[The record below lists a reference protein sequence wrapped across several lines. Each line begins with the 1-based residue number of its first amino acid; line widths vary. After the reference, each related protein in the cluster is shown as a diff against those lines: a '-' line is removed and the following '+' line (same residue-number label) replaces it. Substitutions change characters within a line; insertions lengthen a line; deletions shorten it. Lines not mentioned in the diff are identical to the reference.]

1 MVHFFTPTKGQEHM
15 QEHVIRLLEEKRLP
29 HTLLLSGESTPD
41 TLAFAIS
48 VASSVIGRQVF
59 TPDGISYLEARK
71 VSLEES
77 GHKVSDEGEALYI
90 DQGEAFWMRPPTTT
104 GLKIGQ
110 WQLLL
115 HEYLT
120 TYSEEPRV
128 IIIEDFQTAREDFA
142 NALLKSIEEPPEAVY
157 FILLTT
163 KKEAIL
169 PTILSRAMQ
178 LSVPTPDIE
187 IEGKEWNQ
195 VFQFFDI
202 LWKSKASFTEGVL
215 SLGSLEKEPF
225 LRFLFLVRRFLRDME
240 AVRVGGEDTV
250 LLEPTLRYHYA
261 SYVSTLST
269 QGVWKLTAT
278 VLEADRALR
287 LHIRPNL
294 VADGLVLAWRRII
307 KEDRQ

>member
-1 MVHFFTPTKGQEHM
+1 MVHFFTPKRGQEHI
-15 QEHVIRLLEEKRLP
+15 QDHVIRLLEEKRLP
-29 HTLLLSGESTPD
+29 HTLLVSGESSPD
-41 TLAFAIS
+41 TLVFAMSI
-48 VASSVIGRQVF
+48 ASSLIGRQVF
-59 TPDGISYLEARK
+59 SPDGTTYLEERKASLQEGGRK
-71 VSLEES
+71 VSE
-77 GHKVSDEGEALYI
+77 EGEALYI
-90 DQGEAFWMRPPTTT
+90 DKGEAFWMRPPTST

-120 TYSEEPRV
+120 TYSKDPRV

-178 LSVPTPDIE
+178 IAVPTPDMIIGE
-187 IEGKEWNQ
+187 EEWEQ
-195 VFQFFDI
+195 VYRFFDI
-202 LWKSKASFTEGVL
+202 IWKSKASFTEGVL
-215 SLGSLEKEPF
+215 FLGTLEKEEL
-225 LRFLFLVRRFLRDME
+225 LRFLLLTRRFLRDME
-240 AVRVGGEDTV
+240 VVRAGGEDSL
-250 LLEPTLRYHYA
+250 LLEPNLRYYYANYA
-261 SYVSTLST
+261 STIST
-269 QGVWKLTAT
+269 QGVWKLTES
-278 VLEADRALR
+278 VLEAERALR